1 MPHVHSMT
9 IFDVDRIE
17 IKFVPELN
25 SYSIK
30 LIEGDENETTVISI
44 WRTAN
49 GGKRPELIV
58 DGWNAAQLEES
69 NDAIEPHNEESDR

>member
-9 IFDVDRIE
+9 LFDVDKIE
-17 IKFVPELN
+17 VAWNPDLN
-25 SYSIK
+25 AYTFALS
-30 LIEGDENETTVISI
+30 DEAGEVTRMTI

>member
-30 LIEGDENETTVISI
+30 LIEGDEDETTVISI

-49 GGKRPELIV
+49 GGSPPKLIV
-58 DGWNAAQLEES
+58 DGQLEES
-69 NDAIEPHNEESDR
+69 NDAIEPHNQESDR

>member
-9 IFDVDRIE
+9 IFGVDRIS

-25 SYSIK
+25 SYSIA
-30 LIEGDENETTVISI
+30 LIEGTDDEKTVISI
-44 WRTAN
+44 WRSPN
-49 GGKRPELIV
+49 GGERPELIV